1 MSDVTQYD
9 APFDYKD
16 INLYNAERSPSTIHS
31 KNTALRRY
39 FQKYLFQEALSV
51 YKWTLPPEWD
61 ADFFKFT
68 LFGWGYITVFHTDKF
83 GTVCDWGGLGGYNF
97 YRMPKYVIITNPLLS
112 KSLQLDIGKECEVI
126 KLQPDYSSIMD
137 IIGYYADLMSV
148 SAETMGLNIL
158 NVQSATIFGARDNRE
173 AESYKK
179 MFDKVASGEPMVVIG
194 KKLLDADGKPSWY
207 PFTQHVKESYV
218 ASDILTDMEKIK
230 AQFDTVIGIPN
241 ANIQKRERMIT
252 DEVNANNTETKALS
266 ELWLETLQT
275 GIDKANKMFGLE
287 IHVERRFPNSD
298 PIKKESDSNV

>member
-1 MSDVTQYD
+1 MSDVTLYD

-16 INLYNAERSPSTIHS
+16 MNLYNAERSPSTIHS
-31 KNTALRRY
+31 KNTALRGY

-61 ADFFKFT
+61 ADFFRLI
-68 LFGWGYITVFHTDKF
+68 LFSCGYITVFHTDKF

-97 YRMPKYVIITNPLLS
+97 YRMPKYVIITNPLLN

-252 DEVNANNTETKALS
+252 DEINANNTETKALS

-287 IHVERRFPNSD
+287 IRVERRFSSSD